1 MCGCVG
7 EKGGYQLSREERW
20 EESGK
25 FKGMNSTLGLISSF
39 GNNGVII
46 MQEHRLDHIKL
57 ISSVRDFPWQIA
69 LMLPFHSSLINI

>member
-1 MCGCVG
+1 MQG
-7 EKGGYQLSREERW
+7 W

-46 MQEHRLDHIKL
+46 MQEHRLDHVKL
-57 ISSVRDFPWQIA
+57 ISSVQDFPWQICTNA
-69 LMLPFHSSLINI
+69 TISLIPD